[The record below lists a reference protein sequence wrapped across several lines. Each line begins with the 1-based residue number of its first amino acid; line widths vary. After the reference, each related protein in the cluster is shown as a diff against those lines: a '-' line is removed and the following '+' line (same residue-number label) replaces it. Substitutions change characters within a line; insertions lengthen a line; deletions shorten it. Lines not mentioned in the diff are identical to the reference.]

1 MYKHGRSRP
10 GYVLIFRRSIT
21 HPVTKRVIYPKR
33 GKVFPI
39 WVKTNGEQPALEGLN

>member
-1 MYKHGRSRP
+1 MSKHSESRV
-10 GYVLIFRRSIT
+10 GYVLIFRPWIH

-39 WVKTNGEQPALEGLN
+39 WVKADGEQLNLSLN

>member
-1 MYKHGRSRP
+1 MQKHSESRP
-10 GYVLIFRRSIT
+10 GYVLIFRRSII

-39 WVKTNGEQPALEGLN
+39 WIKSNGEQLNLSLN

>member
-1 MYKHGRSRP
+1 MVRRNESRP
-10 GYVLIFRRSIT
+10 GYVLIFRPWII

-39 WVKTNGEQPALEGLN
+39 WVKADGGQLALDIS